1 MRDFR
6 LLTLVSALV
15 FVGSGITSPVM
26 TIYLETLGASYAQI
40 SLILTTFTLTALL
53 ANYGSGWLSD
63 RVGRRKPLLVGG
75 LLLIALAYFWL
86 AGVPNATLAWPVR
99 ILEGVGSGI
108 YGTLSLAMMGDLLER
123 SGQRGRSMGIYRGL
137 GSAAF
142 AVGAVTGGWVATRIS
157 YPSVF
162 LLVAGCFVAAAVVML
177 LVHDQG
183 SAPGEVALPP
193 QEQGGHAA
201 SVALHGAAGSEPL
214 GAPAG
219 YPARALGL
227 PALFLAGVFIWTAT
241 IGAAASMW
249 PNAMSHLGYDQQ
261 TISSLWGLAALVELP
276 GMAAAGIVSD
286 AVGRAPLLA
295 AGGFGV
301 AFVFLGYAFVAQ
313 WLPALIG
320 VQAVRG
326 VAYASYTASA
336 MTFAAEHGDR
346 RTRGSVSG
354 VYSAATA
361 GGQLTGMLV
370 SGLIVQAVGFTPLFL
385 ICAGA
390 ALISGFCFLSL
401 HARERK

>member
-6 LLTLVSALV
+6 LLTLVSAFV

-26 TIYLETLGASYAQI
+26 TIYLEALGASFAQI

-63 RVGRRKPLLVGG
+63 RLGRRKPLLVGG
-75 LLLIALAYFWL
+75 LLLIAVAYFWL
-86 AGVPNATLAWPVR
+86 SRVPNATLAWPVR

-123 SGQRGRSMGIYRGL
+123 SGQRGRSMGLYRGL

-162 LLVAGCFVAAAVVML
+162 VLVSGCYIAAAATML
-177 LVHDQG
+177 FVHDQG
-183 SAPGEVALPP
+183 SAAAPAGEAPRPP
-193 QEQGGHAA
+193 QTNTQPE
-201 SVALHGAAGSEPL
+201 LL

-219 YPARALGL
+219 YPVRSLKL

-276 GMAAAGIVSD
+276 GMAAAGILSD
-286 AVGRAPLLA
+286 VVGRAPLLA
-295 AGGFGV
+295 LGGFGV
-301 AFVFLGYAFVAQ
+301 AIVFMGYAFVAQ

-326 VAYASYTASA
+326 LAYASYTASA
-336 MTFAAEHGDR
+336 MTYAAEHGDR

-354 VYSAATA
+354 IFSAATA
-361 GGQLTGMLV
+361 GGQLTGMLA
-370 SGLIVQAVGFTPLFL
+370 SGLIVQVVGFTPLFL

-390 ALISGFCFLSL
+390 AVVSGICFLGL
-401 HARERK
+401 RARVRNQEPTTG

>member
-1 MRDFR
+1 M
-6 LLTLVSALV
+6 
-15 FVGSGITSPVM
+15 
-26 TIYLETLGASYAQI
+26 
-40 SLILTTFTLTALL
+40 
-53 ANYGSGWLSD
+53 
-63 RVGRRKPLLVGG
+63 G
-75 LLLIALAYFWL
+75 L
-86 AGVPNATLAWPVR
+86 
-99 ILEGVGSGI
+99 
-108 YGTLSLAMMGDLLER
+108 
-123 SGQRGRSMGIYRGL
+123 YRGL
-137 GSAAF
+137 GSASF

-162 LLVAGCFVAAAVVML
+162 VLVAGCYLAAAATML
-177 LVHDQG
+177 FVRDQG
-183 SAPGEVALPP
+183 STAPAPDGNAPQPP
-193 QEQGGHAA
+193 QAHTQ
-201 SVALHGAAGSEPL
+201 SEPL

-219 YPARALGL
+219 YGAPSLKL

-276 GMAAAGIVSD
+276 GMAAAGMLSD
-286 AVGRAPLLA
+286 VVGRAPLLA
-295 AGGFGV
+295 LGGFGV

-326 VAYASYTASA
+326 LAYASYTASA

-354 VYSAATA
+354 IYTAATA
-361 GGQLTGMLV
+361 GGQLTGMLA
-370 SGLIVQAVGFTPLFL
+370 SGLIVQVVGFTPLFL

-390 ALISGFCFLSL
+390 AVVSGLCFLGLRAS
-401 HARERK
+401 ERNQEPTTG